1 MERTEFKPDIIGIG
15 ESDVDLFLRVKRMPG
30 KGEKIRAEEIG
41 KMPGLSDRRHQ
52 GYNRSGGQF

>member
-41 KMPGLSDRRHQ
+41 KMQGLSDRRHQ